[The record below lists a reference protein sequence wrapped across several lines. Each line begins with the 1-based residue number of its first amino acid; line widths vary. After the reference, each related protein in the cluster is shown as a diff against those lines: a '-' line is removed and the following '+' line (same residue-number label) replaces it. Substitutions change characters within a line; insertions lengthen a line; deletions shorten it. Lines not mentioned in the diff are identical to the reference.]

1 MSAAASRPAGT
12 HTPRVV
18 AVAVLAV
25 LTAFV
30 VQAAVLPAL
39 GASAAVPVVL
49 ATVVVVGMAWG
60 ARTGAVTGF
69 GAGLLLDVT
78 GSGVLGVAALVGC
91 LVGAAAARIPTDRWR
106 WSGAGW
112 AALLTI
118 AGAWLI
124 AAVNALLHGRVPGL
138 SPGWLWVVAGT
149 AVSLVVLLPLRG
161 WLREVVR

>member
-1 MSAAASRPAGT
+1 MSAAGSRAAGM

-18 AVAVLAV
+18 TVAVVAV

-30 VQAAVLPAL
+30 VQTAVLPAL

-60 ARTGAVTGF
+60 PGPGAVAGF

-78 GSGVLGVAALVGC
+78 GSGVLGMAALVGC
-91 LVGAAAARIPTDRWR
+91 LAGVAAARIPTDRWW
-106 WSGAGW
+106 WSGAGL
-112 AALLTI
+112 AVLLTI

-124 AAVNALLHGRVPGL
+124 AAVNALLHGRYPGWSL
-138 SPGWLWVVAGT
+138 GWLWVAGGA
-149 AVSLVVLLPLRG
+149 AVCLAILLPLRG